1 MMFYAAL
8 ARRMTAALAL
18 SLISTVSYAGGYGGG
33 SNAHS
38 AIAPRE
44 AQAILAYADY
54 YSDGNFRVR
63 HTEGAG
69 ASASTN
75 AHGETGYGYGS
86 SDTEIEAGGGAKSW
100 KRSVQR
106 SSGYAENGSANASGF
121 SASFVKVRSGDGK
134 YYIFKGYANT
144 SASAGRGG
152 TSASSNGLAKS
163 VGGRY

>member
-1 MMFYAAL
+1 MTYAAF
-8 ARRMTAALAL
+8 ARGMIAALGFG
-18 SLISTVSYAGGYGGG
+18 LISTAAMAGGYGGG
-33 SNAHS
+33 SSGHS
-38 AIAPRE
+38 AMAPQE
-44 AQAILAYADY
+44 AQAMLAYADDY
-54 YSDGNFRVR
+54 RDGKFRVR
-63 HTEGAG
+63 HREAAG
-69 ASASTN
+69 SSASTG

-86 SDTEIEAGGGAKSW
+86 SDTQIESCAGAKSW

-106 SSGYAENGSANASGF
+106 SSGYAENGSANATGF

-152 TSASSNGLAKS
+152 TSSSASGFAKS

>member
-1 MMFYAAL
+1 MMFYAAI
-8 ARRMTAALAL
+8 ARRMTAAFGLG
-18 SLISTVSYAGGYGGG
+18 LISTVAMAGGYGGG
-33 SNAHS
+33 SHGHS
-38 AIAPRE
+38 AIAPQE
-44 AQAILAYADY
+44 AQAILAYADD

-69 ASASTN
+69 ASASTD

-86 SDTEIEAGGGAKSW
+86 SDTQIEAGGGAKSW

-134 YYIFKGYANT
+134 YYIFKGYANAT
-144 SASAGRGG
+144 ASAGRGG
-152 TSASSNGLAKS
+152 TSASGNGLAKS

>member
-1 MMFYAAL
+1 MIYAAF
-8 ARRMTAALAL
+8 ARGIAAAL
-18 SLISTVSYAGGYGGG
+18 SLGLISTSAMAGGYGGG
-33 SNAHS
+33 SKGHS
-38 AIAPRE
+38 AIAPQE
-44 AQAILAYADY
+44 AQAMLAYADDY
-54 YSDGNFRVR
+54 RDGKFRVR
-63 HTEGAG
+63 HTESAG
-69 ASASTN
+69 SSASTG

-86 SDTEIEAGGGAKSW
+86 SDTQVESCAGAKSW

-106 SSGYAENGSANASGF
+106 SSGYAENGSANATGF

-152 TSASSNGLAKS
+152 TSSSANGLAKS

>member
-8 ARRMTAALAL
+8 ARRMTAALGL
-18 SLISTVSYAGGYGGG
+18 SLISTVSFAGGYGGG

-44 AQAILAYADY
+44 AQAILAYADQ
-54 YSDGNFRVR
+54 YSDGSFRVR
-63 HTEGAG
+63 HTEAAG
-69 ASASTN
+69 ASASTG
-75 AHGETGYGYGS
+75 AQGETGYGYGS
-86 SDTEIEAGGGAKSW
+86 SDTQIEAGAGAKSW

>member
-1 MMFYAAL
+1 MTYAAF
-8 ARRMTAALAL
+8 ARGMIAALGL
-18 SLISTVSYAGGYGGG
+18 GLISTASMAGGYGGG
-33 SNAHS
+33 SNGHS
-38 AIAPRE
+38 AMAPQE
-44 AQAILAYADY
+44 AQAMLAYADDY
-54 YSDGNFRVR
+54 RDGKFRVR
-63 HTEGAG
+63 HTEAAG
-69 ASASTN
+69 SSASTG

-86 SDTEIEAGGGAKSW
+86 SDTQIESCAGAKSW

-106 SSGYAENGSANASGF
+106 SSGYAENGSANATGF

-152 TSASSNGLAKS
+152 TSASASGFAKS

>member
-8 ARRMTAALAL
+8 ARRMTAALGLGLL
-18 SLISTVSYAGGYGGG
+18 SSAAIAGGYGGN

-38 AIAPRE
+38 AMASQE
-44 AQAILAYADY
+44 AQAILAYADQ
-54 YSDGNFRVR
+54 YSDGKFRVR
-63 HTEGAG
+63 HTEAAG
-69 ASASTN
+69 ATASTG
-75 AHGETGYGYGS
+75 AQGETGYGYGS
-86 SDTEIEAGGGAKSW
+86 SDTQIESCAGAKSW

-106 SSGYAENGSANASGF
+106 SSGYAENGSATASGF

-144 SASAGRGG
+144 SASAGPGG
-152 TSASSNGLAKS
+152 TSASANGLAKS